1 MGELKSWKELPIGGR
16 IVKPGSS
23 LEYKT
28 GSWRTFKP
36 VIDMQKCN
44 RCMICFVYC
53 PDGCINPEDYGVK
66 YEYCKGCGI
75 CAHECPLRCIQMVEE
90 VV

>member
-1 MGELKSWKELPIGGR
+1 MTELKSWREIPIGSR
-16 IVKPGSS
+16 LTKPGSS

-28 GSWRTFKP
+28 GSWRTFRP

-44 RCMICFVYC
+44 RCMICFIYC
-53 PDGCINPEDYGVK
+53 PDSCINPEDYGVN
-66 YEYCKGCGI
+66 YDYCKGCGI

-90 VV
+90 VT